1 MATRAPSATNS
12 RAVANPMPLLPPVIK
27 AVLVLSFMFGVVIEF
42 SFALPLS
49 YLIEQCALLYVGPL
63 YAAGIGQLHLRSG
76 VNIR

>member
-12 RAVANPMPLLPPVIK
+12 RAVAKPMPLLPPVIK
-27 AVLVLSFMFGVVIEF
+27 AVLVSSFIFGVVIKF

-49 YLIEQCALLYVGPL
+49 YLIEQSVLLYVRDL
-63 YAAGIGQLHLRSG
+63 CAAGVEQLHLRSG

>member
-1 MATRAPSATNS
+1 
-12 RAVANPMPLLPPVIK
+12 
-27 AVLVLSFMFGVVIEF
+27 MFGVVIEF